1 MSVDTNETLTS
12 RLEAARDLFATT
24 YGSEGRRLLS
34 VVSPGRTELAGNHT
48 DHEGGHVIAA
58 ALDACFV
65 GVAAANGTNEARVT
79 SVGFDPISVTLDALD
94 PREDEL
100 VTTAGIVRG
109 MASLMAETGR
119 APAGFDL
126 VLESNVPSG
135 GGLSSSAALE
145 LALGRVMEALWEGP
159 AVDAAALARMGQ
171 IAEQRWF
178 GKPCGLMD
186 QMAVAQGSVCF
197 MDFASEDEPVIER
210 IGFDFAEAGY
220 AICLTDVGCDHSVFT
235 DEYAAVPAE
244 MHAVATKLGVERL
257 SEVSQAI
264 FEQSVGSLRKSLGD
278 RAVTRGIHYY
288 LEESLVDGRRA
299 ALMAKDID
307 QFLELT
313 RRSGASSAM
322 YLQNVGT
329 GGSYQPAMVALGLAE
344 LVLEGRGAVRIH
356 GGGFGGTI
364 QAFVP
369 AELADAYCTRM
380 DGWFGEGSTHTYNVA
395 ERGACAQWL

>member
-1 MSVDTNETLTS
+1 MSTDGVRAS
-12 RLEAARDLFATT
+12 RLEAARRLFDEE
-24 YGSEGRRLLS
+24 YGADGRRLLS
-34 VVSPGRTELAGNHT
+34 VVSPGRSELAGNHT

-65 GVAAANGTNEARVT
+65 GIAAANGSDVVRVT
-79 SVGFDPISVTLDALD
+79 SVGFDPLTVTLDALD
-94 PREDEL
+94 PREDER

-109 MASLMAETGR
+109 MAALMAGTGR
-119 APAGFDL
+119 RPTGFDL
-126 VLESNVPSG
+126 VLESDIPSG

-159 AVDAAALARMGQ
+159 AVDAADLARMGQ
-171 IAEQRWF
+171 LAEQRWF

-197 MDFASEDEPVIER
+197 MDFASEEEPVIER
-210 IGFDFAEAGY
+210 IAFDFADAGH
-220 AICLTDVGCDHSVFT
+220 AICLTDVGCDHAAFT

-244 MHAVATKLGVERL
+244 MHAVATELGAERL
-257 SEVSQAI
+257 SELSQER
-264 FEQSVGSLRKSLGD
+264 FEGAVVSLRERLGD

-288 LEESLVDGRRA
+288 LEERLVDDRRDALVAGDIGR
-299 ALMAKDID
+299 
-307 QFLELT
+307 FLELT

-344 LVLEGRGAVRIH
+344 LVLAGHGAARIH

-364 QAFVP
+364 QAVVP
-369 AELADAYCTRM
+369 SELAQEYCSRM
-380 DGWFGEGSTHTYNVA
+380 DGWFGAGSTHVYNVA
-395 ERGACAQWL
+395 EKGACAQWL